1 MKCECDIMP
10 AVIEMLYTKAAL
22 FWLTIVKGEVQKS
35 DILQNYVIFTLASLV
50 QNKTWVFM
58 TQIKLLV
65 DKLMH

>member
-1 MKCECDIMP
+1 
-10 AVIEMLYTKAAL
+10 MLYTKVAL

-35 DILQNYVIFTLASLV
+35 DMLQNDVIFTLGSLV
-50 QNKTWVFM
+50 QNKTWVSM